1 MDKTHNKRHSM
12 LNERL
17 MESWGY
23 KKTKEEEE
31 VLEEGILDRTIG
43 NVKSFASGITDPLS
57 RGYKAL
63 KGQAVDQAED
73 PETRK
78 QRSKFNSLLNGKLKK
93 IKKLKDDLENDIHVM
108 KIDPKSQAASTV
120 TDMLD
125 ITVSVL
131 QGVLDGKS
139 EIFDP
144 FEQDVRA
151 QEEEEDDHDIPDS
164 GAALE
169 PDEIIDVDYTE
180 DGTGW

>member
-1 MDKTHNKRHSM
+1 
-12 LNERL
+12 
-17 MESWGY
+17 
-23 KKTKEEEE
+23 
-31 VLEEGILDRTIG
+31 
-43 NVKSFASGITDPLS
+43 
-57 RGYKAL
+57 
-63 KGQAVDQAED
+63 
-73 PETRK
+73 
-78 QRSKFNSLLNGKLKK
+78 LNGKLKK

-144 FEQDVRA
+144 FEQDA
-151 QEEEEDDHDIPDS
+151 HGEEEDDHDIPNS